1 MEALE
6 EKKALLLAQFE
17 QDFKL
22 SPEED
27 SESDSEG
34 LYLHGYMSRMILVNV
49 SLKFKFFLGMK
60 GTMDGK
66 LHLLPY
72 FSHTLSYSLVITF
85 GCLILICCFQTLSVQ
100 SFQ

>member
-1 MEALE
+1 MVLSHNNAWEQYSYYNKINLDSSEDLEALE

-34 LYLHGYMSRMILVNV
+34 LYLHDYMSRMILVNV
-49 SLKFKFFLGMK
+49 SLKFKFFFLGMK
-60 GTMDGK
+60 GTMDG
-66 LHLLPY
+66 
-72 FSHTLSYSLVITF
+72 
-85 GCLILICCFQTLSVQ
+85 
-100 SFQ
+100 